1 MVGSYLASRD
11 TRMALIAA
19 PKKLKPAA
27 VRHAKRKP
35 RMNAA
40 NPTALPSAAN
50 CCVKACSDEA
60 PLAANCAPTM
70 VVATA
75 APIE

>member
-1 MVGSYLASRD
+1 MVANHLASRD

-27 VRHAKRKP
+27 VRQAKRNP

-40 NPTALPSAAN
+40 NPTRLASAAD